1 MQFVCFPLGRRFG
14 EKVQSV
20 RDEVPREYQGRVRE
34 VKHFVLVLVLIFSV
48 SSRCI
53 DFVSG
58 SVSQP
63 MRSVM
68 EPFRGISEHV
78 LFPHTKMYLK
88 F

>member
-34 VKHFVLVLVLIFSV
+34 VKHFVLVLALIFSV

-53 DFVSG
+53 DFC
-58 SVSQP
+58 
-63 MRSVM
+63 
-68 EPFRGISEHV
+68 FRKRVTADEIHNGAVQGH
-78 LFPHTKMYLK
+78 L
-88 F
+88 